1 MIIRYWCDR
10 ERAPRYASNLSM
22 LASMELAAIVS
33 VDHRM
38 THFFFVFSLVG
49 LGFST
54 ALVYVSLQLE
64 HVAIVSH
71 VSCTHRIASSKTLFR
86 FLCVSAEHSKYLTA
100 LMSLATD
107 KACSYETGSIFFDLS
122 PSAVALSSLRSSFV
136 PTSIIGTLG
145 AWCSISG
152 CHCFC

>member
-1 MIIRYWCDR
+1 
-10 ERAPRYASNLSM
+10 M
-22 LASMELAAIVS
+22 LALFELAAIVI

-38 THFFFVFSLVG
+38 THFFGFFSFVG

-54 ALVYVSLQLE
+54 ALVCVSLQLE
-64 HVAIVSH
+64 HLAIVGH
-71 VSCTHRIASSKTLFR
+71 VGCTHRIASSKTLFR

-107 KACSYETGSIFFDLS
+107 RACSYETGSIFFDLN
-122 PSAVALSSLRSSFV
+122 PSAVALSSLKSSFV

-152 CHCFC
+152 CHCSCQC